1 MKGAALLIVITA
13 WIALCGW
20 VVEKTGN
27 LIPDRSLRLLTK
39 FLLFVL
45 IATAPLLNAMAK
57 AAEFCTSGTWSEQK
71 SQWCAVA
78 MSAYGTHRKR
88 VQ

>member
-1 MKGAALLIVITA
+1 MKGISLFIVMAA

-27 LIPDRSLRLLTK
+27 FIPDRSMRLLTK

-45 IATAPLLNAMAK
+45 IATTPLLNAMAK
-57 AAEFCTSGTWSEQK
+57 AAELCAAGRWSEQK
-71 SQWCAVA
+71 AQWCAVA
-78 MSAYGTHRKR
+78 MSAYPAHRKGL
-88 VQ
+88 Q